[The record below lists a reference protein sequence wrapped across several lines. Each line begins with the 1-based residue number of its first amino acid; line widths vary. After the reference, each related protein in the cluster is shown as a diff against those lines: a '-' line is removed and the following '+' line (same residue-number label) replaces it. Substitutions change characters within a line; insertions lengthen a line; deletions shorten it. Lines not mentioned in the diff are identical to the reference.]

1 MAKPLIYLVSGTCWC
16 CSTPGYSLNGY
27 GFTPREAYEKW
38 LRTEVKMEIARAK
51 ASIPREKEDM
61 IYVDEVFEESHRV
74 VMAEVLR
81 IGKKVLPVILALV
94 AGFLIGVL
102 YGAG

>member
-16 CSTPGYSLNGY
+16 CSAPGYSLNGY
-27 GFTPREAYEKW
+27 GYTPREAYEKW

-51 ASIPREKEDM
+51 ASVLREEEVM
-61 IYVDEVFEESHRV
+61 VVFEESHRI

-81 IGKKVLPVILALV
+81 IGKKVLPIILSLV
-94 AGFLIGVL
+94 VGVAIGVAH
-102 YGAG
+102 G

>member
-16 CSTPGYSLNGY
+16 CSAPGYSLNGY
-27 GFTPREAYEKW
+27 GSTPREAYEKW

-51 ASIPREKEDM
+51 ASVLREEEVM
-61 IYVDEVFEESHRV
+61 EVFEESHRV
-74 VMAEVLR
+74 VLDEVLR

-94 AGFLIGVL
+94 AGFLIGRL
-102 YGAG
+102 YG

>member
-16 CSTPGYSLNGY
+16 CSAPGYSLNGY

-51 ASIPREKEDM
+51 ASVLREEEVM
-61 IYVDEVFEESHRV
+61 EVFEESHRV
-74 VMAEVLR
+74 VLDEVLR
-81 IGKKVLPVILALV
+81 IGKKFLPVILALI
-94 AGFLIGVL
+94 AGFLIGRL
-102 YGAG
+102 YG